1 MEQSKKD
8 QLMTAHQANELLGV
22 SDVASFGN
30 NLDDLRGDQP
40 TSQLSEH
47 AITTANNA
55 LQEGQTHYVD
65 VPGIMPLR
73 EAIADALPSGY
84 NPEGVLVT
92 AGVQEAR
99 FLALQVLAEESSVLA
114 VPSIVPVSYTHLTL
128 PTILLV

>member
-1 MEQSKKD
+1 MRHFWRNMEQSKKD

-40 TSQLSEH
+40 TSQLAEH

-92 AGVQEAR
+92 C
-99 FLALQVLAEESSVLA
+99 LLYTS
-114 VPSIVPVSYTHLTL
+114 PSPRD
-128 PTILLV
+128 